1 MWCCG
6 ACIFLS
12 CVDWRRKLS
21 TSCTSSTSISTKTA
35 SPPHTMAV
43 MPPGPAREENEGGGA
58 EGDGGE
64 NEGGGTEADGG
75 GGRIATPQALEH
87 ESESAAVT
95 DTPGGLTDEGRLD
108 RSGCCPGPRC

>member
-43 MPPGPAREENEGGGA
+43 MPPQVPRMKKMKAGVPKETEAKMKAGVPKQTEAEGG
-58 EGDGGE
+58 
-64 NEGGGTEADGG
+64 
-75 GGRIATPQALEH
+75 
-87 ESESAAVT
+87 S
-95 DTPGGLTDEGRLD
+95 
-108 RSGCCPGPRC
+108 PRRRR

>member
-43 MPPGPAREENEGGGA
+43 VTAVMPPGPAREESVGGGA
-58 EGDGGE
+58 AG
-64 NEGGGTEADGG
+64 DGG

>member
-43 MPPGPAREENEGGGA
+43 VTAVMPPGPAREENEGGGA
-58 EGDGGE
+58 RGGE
-64 NEGGGTEADGG
+64 NEGGGAEGDGG

-87 ESESAAVT
+87 ERAPQSPTHREV
-95 DTPGGLTDEGRLD
+95 
-108 RSGCCPGPRC
+108 